1 MTSSFLVCLPVVLF
15 ERVYGNCV
23 QRKVFIGSILST
35 NKNNRKWRL
44 PCECITLLLCE
55 NWLRRSVFFFFSAS
69 PRHCTIFSDR
79 IFPRFVSG
87 RIFLTLWIVFVCFCV
102 FCVLLLL
109 VSNFT
114 YTDSMRKWTWMRA
127 CIFFCLVPPYVYC
140 LFSVLRTWWYGV
152 LGSFTCGSQL
162 SGVTLESKWSG
173 PSVALGTFL
182 LFACSIFFTDPSALS
197 FHIYL
202 FLRYFFPSSR
212 LYCGRHKRGV
222 RERTNPAT
230 KSVIYIL
237 YIFL

>member
-1 MTSSFLVCLPVVLF
+1 MNVSPCFYVKTDYAVL
-15 ERVYGNCV
+15 C
-23 QRKVFIGSILST
+23 
-35 NKNNRKWRL
+35 
-44 PCECITLLLCE
+44 
-55 NWLRRSVFFFFSAS
+55 FFFSAS

-79 IFPRFVSG
+79 IFPRFVG
-87 RIFLTLWIVFVCFCV
+87 ARIFLTLWIMFICFCV

-109 VSNFT
+109 VSDFT

-140 LFSVLRTWWYGV
+140 LFSVLRTWWYDV

-162 SGVTLESKWSG
+162 AGVTQESKWSG

-202 FLRYFFPSSR
+202 FLRYFFFLLHVFTAEDTNVVWGNEQTRPQR
-212 LYCGRHKRGV
+212 VLYTYYTYFYK
-222 RERTNPAT
+222 
-230 KSVIYIL
+230 
-237 YIFL
+237 